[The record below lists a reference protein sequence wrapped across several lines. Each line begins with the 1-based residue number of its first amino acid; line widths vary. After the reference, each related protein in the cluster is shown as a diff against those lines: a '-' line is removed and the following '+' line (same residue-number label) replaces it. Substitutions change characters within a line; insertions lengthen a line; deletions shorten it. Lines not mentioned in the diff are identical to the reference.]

1 MYELNICQWG
11 RIIEIWVI
19 LKNPECIISVYSATC
34 TSIIAIPLSALLDFE
49 QLTLI
54 K

>member
-19 LKNPECIISVYSATC
+19 LKNPECIISVF
-34 TSIIAIPLSALLDFE
+34 ILPLVLPL
-49 QLTLI
+49 
-54 K
+54 